1 MYRVAFQPGGLQHF
15 ASMLPSE
22 VRATGDLAGT
32 AVGGAARFIKEAHLG
47 IASRPFGA
55 LGILGAPVRIVHDRV
70 SGAAY
75 DFVYKALAA
84 PPRALARLTPGNG
97 VPAANTL
104 RGSLALGAL
113 NGAVGD
119 RLAESGNPLA
129 LDMTLRGG
137 GDAPRIAVF
146 VHGLCET
153 DDAWAL
159 FGRRPY
165 GARLEEELGYTPLY
179 LRYNTGL
186 RISDNGR
193 RLAQLLEETVESWPV
208 PIEEIVL
215 VGHSMGGLVARSAC
229 HYGGEWTQL
238 VRHVFC
244 LGSPHLGAPLE
255 KAANAAA
262 YALARLPETR
272 AVAKVVNGRSV
283 GIKDLRFGS
292 CAEEDWCDCDPDE
305 FMRDRCTEVPFLEC
319 ATYYFVGA
327 TLGRSPNSVV
337 GDLLVRYPS
346 ASGSGRKRRIPF
358 DVDKGMHLG
367 GANHFQLLNHPAVYD
382 QIVSW
387 LAGRGSAGPGSRT
400 LPPPRRRGGRGG
412 PYPELSAV
420 AGESAPP
427 DSE

>member
-1 MYRVAFQPGGLQHF
+1 MYRVALQPGGLQHF
-15 ASMLPSE
+15 VTMLPSE
-22 VRATGDLAGT
+22 VRATGELAGT
-32 AVGGAARFIKEAHLG
+32 AIGGVAGFIKDAHLG
-47 IASRPFGA
+47 IASRPFAA
-55 LGILGAPVRIVHDRV
+55 LGILGAPVRVVHDRV

-75 DFVYKALAA
+75 DLVYKALAA
-84 PPRALARLTPGNG
+84 GPRALVRLTPGNG
-97 VPAANTL
+97 IPAANTL

-113 NGAVGD
+113 NGAIGD

-137 GDAPRIAVF
+137 GDTPRIAVF
-146 VHGLCET
+146 VHGLGET

-186 RISDNGR
+186 HISDNGR
-193 RLAQLLEETVESWPV
+193 RLARLLEQTVESWPV
-208 PIEEIVL
+208 PVEEIAL

-229 HYGGEWTQL
+229 HYGGDWTRL

-292 CAEEDWCDCDPDE
+292 CAEEDWCDCDADE

-327 TLGRSPNSVV
+327 TLSRNPGSLM

-346 ASGSGRKRRIPF
+346 ASGSGRRRRIPF
-358 DVDKGMHLG
+358 EVDHGMHLG

-387 LAGRGSAGPGSRT
+387 LAGRGSAVPDSRT
-400 LPPPRRRGGRGG
+400 LPPPPPRGGRGG
-412 PYPELSAV
+412 RYPELSAA
-420 AGESAPP
+420 AGEPAPP
-427 DSE
+427 GSE

>member
-1 MYRVAFQPGGLQHF
+1 MQHF
-15 ASMLPSE
+15 RVMLPSE
-22 VRATGDLAGT
+22 VQATGELAGT
-32 AVGGAARFIKEAHLG
+32 TVGGMAKFIQDAHLG
-47 IASRPFGA
+47 IASRPFRV
-55 LGILGAPVRIVHDRV
+55 LGVLGAPVRVVHDRV
-70 SGAAY
+70 SSGAY
-75 DFVYKALAA
+75 DLVARALATG
-84 PPRALARLTPGNG
+84 PRALVRLTPGNG

-119 RLAESGNPLA
+119 RLASSGNPLA
-129 LDMTLRGG
+129 LEMSFRPSGEEHVPTG
-137 GDAPRIAVF
+137 RIAVF

-153 DDAWAL
+153 DEAWRL
-159 FGRRPY
+159 FSRRPY
-165 GARLEEELGYTPLY
+165 GSRLYEELGYTPLY

-193 RLAQLLEETVESWPV
+193 RLAALLEEVVSDWPV
-208 PIEEIVL
+208 EVEEIAL

-229 HYGGEWTQL
+229 RYGRGWTDS

-255 KAANAAA
+255 KGANALG
-262 YALARLPETR
+262 YALTRLPETR
-272 AVAKVVNGRSV
+272 PLAKVVNGRSV

-305 FMRDRCTEVPFLEC
+305 FLRDRCTEVPFLEC

-327 TLGRSPNSVV
+327 TLSRRSGSLV

-346 ASGSGRKRRIPF
+346 ASGHGRRRQLPF

-382 QIVSW
+382 QLVKW
-387 LAGRGSAGPGSRT
+387 LAAARGSAGPDSRT
-400 LPPPRRRGGRGG
+400 LPPPRPPDGRDG
-412 PYPELSAV
+412 PYPALSPG
-420 AGESAPP
+420 AGEPAPRRLA
-427 DSE
+427 

>member
-1 MYRVAFQPGGLQHF
+1 MYRVAFPPGHLQQF
-15 ASMLPSE
+15 RVMLPSE
-22 VRATGDLAGT
+22 VRASGELAGT
-32 AVGGAARFIKEAHLG
+32 AVGGTAKFVKDAHLG

-55 LGILGAPVRIVHDRV
+55 LGILGAPVRVVHDRL
-70 SGAAY
+70 SSAAY
-75 DFVYKALAA
+75 DLVYKGLAA
-84 PPRALARLTPGNG
+84 GPRALARLTPGNG
-97 VPAANTL
+97 IPAANTL

-119 RLAESGNPLA
+119 RLAASGNPLA

-137 GDAPRIAVF
+137 GESPRIAVF

-165 GARLEEELGYTPLY
+165 GERLEEELGYTPLY

-186 RISDNGR
+186 HISDNGR
-193 RLAQLLEETVESWPV
+193 RLAALLEETVDSWPV
-208 PIEEIVL
+208 PVEEIVL

-229 HYGGEWTQL
+229 HYGGDWTRR

-255 KAANAAA
+255 KVANLAA

-272 AVAKVVNGRSV
+272 PVAKIVNGRSV

-305 FMRDRCTEVPFLEC
+305 FLRDRCTEVPFLEC

-327 TLGRSPNSVV
+327 TLGRSPNSLV

-346 ASGSGRKRRIPF
+346 ASGSGRRRRIPF
-358 DVDKGMHLG
+358 EVDKGMHLG
-367 GANHFQLLNHPAVYD
+367 GANHFQLLNHPAVYE

-387 LAGRGSAGPGSRT
+387 LAGRGSAVPDSRT
-400 LPPPRRRGGRGG
+400 LPPPRPRGGRGG
-412 PYPELSAV
+412 PRPELSVV
-420 AGESAPP
+420 AGGSAPP
-427 DSE
+427 G